1 MSKKQ
6 RNFAPSNRYF
16 NFLSSYFYY
25 MIPTPEQPIK
35 EIAAIRNILMG
46 AEMSAYAENFQQ
58 LDARLDAT
66 DKATAQR
73 FADAKADTDRRF
85 AELNA
90 RVDALT
96 QSMNTRFDQL
106 EKSLQENIDSINKKI
121 AKVSTKDKAE
131 LGKMLAMMAQ
141 NLVTDG
147 E

>member
-1 MSKKQ
+1 
-6 RNFAPSNRYF
+6 
-16 NFLSSYFYY
+16 

-35 EIAAIRNILMG
+35 ELAAIRNILMG
-46 AEMSAYAENFQQ
+46 AEMSAYAENFKQ
-58 LDARLDAT
+58 LDDRFDAT

-73 FADAKADTDRRF
+73 FAEAKADTDRRFAEAKADTDRRF

-96 QSMNTRFDQL
+96 QSMNTHFDRV
-106 EKSLQENIDSINKKI
+106 EKSLQDHVDTINKKI
-121 AKVSTKDKAE
+121 AKVSTKDKTE